1 MLSLI
6 KSKIIKLYQF
16 ISYQGLDDS
25 DTNRDKD
32 FMIMINQ
39 YLFLLFVI
47 FLFQGFVTYLYIGL
61 EADVLFLGITS
72 WACLLCSFFFK
83 KFIKNKYFI
92 LSIFFYLT
100 SVVTYYASIT
110 SVESG
115 CYLYYFSILTAI
127 PIFFSVKR
135 DTAFV
140 VSIFL
145 FVVLCLYI
153 SAFKNFQLWGV
164 EAQLS
169 HQGLEHGFLMINLT
183 CKLLLLGIN
192 YFFLEEKRNDYYKAL
207 HRNTLKKE
215 KIENLNTEIK
225 ILSELFNTEELS
237 DESLKDLLMSISLND
252 VVFLEKFQ
260 RIFPHFKKNLFDHT
274 KVSLSTSEFT
284 LCAIMKLGLTT
295 KEISIHTNASL
306 KAIEGRKY
314 RLRKKLNIPSDV
326 DFTLWFSNF

>member
-16 ISYQGLDDS
+16 ISYQGLEDS

-72 WACLLCSFFFK
+72 LACLLCSFFFK

-92 LSIFFYLT
+92 ISIFFYLT
-100 SVVTYYASIT
+100 LVVTYYSSIT
-110 SVESG
+110 GVESG

-127 PIFFSVKR
+127 PIFFSVKK

-145 FVVLCLYI
+145 FVIICLYV
-153 SAFKNFQLWGV
+153 SAFNNFQLWGV
-164 EAQLS
+164 EAQFS
-169 HQGLEHGFLMINLT
+169 HKGFQHDFLIINLT
-183 CKLLLLGIN
+183 CKLFLLGVN
-192 YFFLEEKRNDYYKAL
+192 FFFLEEKRNDYYKAL
-207 HRNTLKKE
+207 HRNTLKRE
-215 KIENLNTEIK
+215 KIDNLNTEIK
-225 ILSELFNTEELS
+225 VLREFFNTEELS
-237 DESLKDLLMSISLND
+237 DENFKDLLIAISLND

-260 RIFPHFKKNLFDHT
+260 RIFPYFKKNLFDGT
-274 KVSLSTSEFT
+274 GVSLSTSELT
-284 LCAIMKLGLTT
+284 LCSVMKLGLTT
-295 KEISIHTNASL
+295 KEISIHTNASI

-314 RLRKKLNIPSDV
+314 RLRKKLNIPSDI
-326 DFTLWFSNF
+326 DFTLWFSKF

>member
-61 EADVLFLGITS
+61 EADVLFLVITS
-72 WACLLCSFFFK
+72 LACLLCSFFFK
-83 KFIKNKYFI
+83 NFIKNKYFI
-92 LSIFFYLT
+92 LAIFFYLT
-100 SVVTYYASIT
+100 LVVTYYASIT

-115 CYLYYFSILTAI
+115 CYIYYFSILTAI
-127 PIFFSVKR
+127 PIFFSVKK

-145 FVVLCLYI
+145 FVVLCLYV

-164 EAQLS
+164 EAQFS
-169 HQGLEHGFLMINLT
+169 HQGLEHGFLIINLT
-183 CKLLLLGIN
+183 CKLLLLGVN

-207 HRNTLKKE
+207 HRNTLKRE
-215 KIENLNTEIK
+215 KIDHLNTEIK
-225 ILSELFNTEELS
+225 ALRELFNTEELS
-237 DESLKDLLMSISLND
+237 DENFKDLLIAISLND

-260 RIFPHFKKNLFDHT
+260 RIFPYFKKNLFDNT
-274 KVSLSTSEFT
+274 GVSLSTSELT

-314 RLRKKLNIPSDV
+314 RLRKKLNIPSDI

>member
-16 ISYQGLDDS
+16 ISYQGLEDS

-72 WACLLCSFFFK
+72 LACLLCSFFFK

-92 LSIFFYLT
+92 ISIFFYLT
-100 SVVTYYASIT
+100 LVVTYYASIT
-110 SVESG
+110 GVESG

-145 FVVLCLYI
+145 FVVFCLYI

-169 HQGLEHGFLMINLT
+169 HQGLEHGFLIINLT

-215 KIENLNTEIK
+215 KIDNLNTEIK
-225 ILSELFNTEELS
+225 VLREFFNTEELS
-237 DESLKDLLMSISLND
+237 DENFKDLLIAISLND

-260 RIFPHFKKNLFDHT
+260 RIFPYFKKNLFDDT
-274 KVSLSTSEFT
+274 GVSLSTSELT
-284 LCAIMKLGLTT
+284 LCSIMKLGLTT
-295 KEISIHTNASL
+295 KEISIHTNASI

-326 DFTLWFSNF
+326 DFTLWFSKY

>member
-72 WACLLCSFFFK
+72 LACLLCSFFFK
-83 KFIKNKYFI
+83 NFIKNKYFI
-92 LSIFFYLT
+92 LAIFFYLT
-100 SVVTYYASIT
+100 LVVTYYASIT

-115 CYLYYFSILTAI
+115 CYIYYFSILTAI
-127 PIFFSVKR
+127 PIFFSVKK

-145 FVVLCLYI
+145 FVVLCLYV

-164 EAQLS
+164 EAQFS
-169 HQGLEHGFLMINLT
+169 HQGLEHGFLIINLT
-183 CKLLLLGIN
+183 CKLLLLGVN

-207 HRNTLKKE
+207 HRNTLKRE
-215 KIENLNTEIK
+215 KIDHLNTEIK
-225 ILSELFNTEELS
+225 ALRELFNTEELS
-237 DESLKDLLMSISLND
+237 DENFKDLLIAISLND

-260 RIFPHFKKNLFDHT
+260 RIFPYFKKNLFDNT
-274 KVSLSTSEFT
+274 GVSLSTSELT

-314 RLRKKLNIPSDV
+314 RLRKKLNIPSDI

>member
-61 EADVLFLGITS
+61 EADVLFLGVTS
-72 WACLLCSFFFK
+72 LACLLCSFFFK
-83 KFIKNKYFI
+83 NFIKNKYFI
-92 LSIFFYLT
+92 LAIFFYLT
-100 SVVTYYASIT
+100 LVVTYYASIT

-115 CYLYYFSILTAI
+115 CYIYYFSILTAI
-127 PIFFSVKR
+127 PIFFSVKK

-145 FVVLCLYI
+145 FVVLCLYV

-164 EAQLS
+164 EAQFS
-169 HQGLEHGFLMINLT
+169 HQGLEHGFLIINLT
-183 CKLLLLGIN
+183 CKLLLLVVN

-207 HRNTLKKE
+207 HRNTLKRE
-215 KIENLNTEIK
+215 KIDHLNTEIK
-225 ILSELFNTEELS
+225 ALRELFNTEELS
-237 DESLKDLLMSISLND
+237 DENFKDLLIAISLND

-260 RIFPHFKKNLFDHT
+260 RIFPYFKKNLFDNT
-274 KVSLSTSEFT
+274 GVSLSTSELT

-314 RLRKKLNIPSDV
+314 RLRKKLNIPSDI